1 MEQRLDRGLAGIRSR
16 DGPKQKRVSLS
27 GDHAASVVS
36 KAFQT
41 VSVGSLVNRGDPLR
55 ERVLAELSRGLVKRV
70 GREPYLVRKESPL
83 LERGL
88 GVV

>member
-1 MEQRLDRGLAGIRSR
+1 MRGGSISWSWCNKIGAV
-16 DGPKQKRVSLS
+16 RVSENTLLL
-27 GDHAASVVS
+27 GI
-36 KAFQT
+36 
-41 VSVGSLVNRGDPLR
+41 LVNRGDPLR

>member
-1 MEQRLDRGLAGIRSR
+1 M
-16 DGPKQKRVSLS
+16 
-27 GDHAASVVS
+27 VVS
-36 KAFQT
+36 ALFFYACG
-41 VSVGSLVNRGDPLR
+41 VSRVCEKTSAVGSLVNRGDPLR

>member
-1 MEQRLDRGLAGIRSR
+1 LSNVSNVIWPVYGVEMTRKRSCW
-16 DGPKQKRVSLS
+16 SLS
-27 GDHAASVVS
+27 GTTVS
-36 KAFQT
+36 AVFKAFQT